1 MESVFVMESVP
12 VQIYLCF
19 KFGHKKA
26 EWTSKGEVSKTSLYR
41 GTGYISTIVPFISGY
56 PFLDGRGTSMLAI
69 WSLQELDRCGWQYH
83 FLHRSPTSEPII
95 TNPNCEGN
103 GWKATVIGCDE
114 QCFVVYNGIASMFF
128 PVLSLLKWGSL
139 VGLSAIH
146 CQCWHS
152 KGFYV
157 W

>member
-1 MESVFVMESVP
+1 MFQYRYICALNLDTRKPNEPAKVKSARLAYTVELDTFQRLSHLSQVIPFWM
-12 VQIYLCF
+12 
-19 KFGHKKA
+19 
-26 EWTSKGEVSKTSLYR
+26 GEVLPYL
-41 GTGYISTIVPFISGY
+41 TI
-56 PFLDGRGTSMLAI
+56 AI

-83 FLHRSPTSEPII
+83 FLHRSSTSEPII

-114 QCFVVYNGIASMFF
+114 QCFVVYNGIASMIFS
-128 PVLSLLKWGSL
+128 VLSLLKWGSL

>member
-1 MESVFVMESVP
+1 MNQQS
-12 VQIYLCF
+12 
-19 KFGHKKA
+19 
-26 EWTSKGEVSKTSLYR
+26 EVSKTSLYR

-56 PFLDGRGTSMLAI
+56 PFLDGVTFMLNYMTFTRVGPLWLAI
-69 WSLQELDRCGWQYH
+69 SL
-83 FLHRSPTSEPII
+83 LHRSSTSEPII

-114 QCFVVYNGIASMFF
+114 QCFVVYNGIASMIFS
-128 PVLSLLKWGSL
+128 VLSLLKWGSL

-157 W
+157 